1 MSKNPNY
8 RQKPDCRA
16 NAIKNNSNFF
26 FVLYRE
32 TRNISRFD
40 MSRDKFLIIKGIA
53 GMGNR
58 LLALLDGILYS
69 QITGRKLVIDWR
81 DRTYSS
87 NNQNRFPKFFTAPK
101 TIDVAQ
107 ISNSNSEL
115 GLNHKLSVY
124 PPLWRNNLEKSVG
137 RIVNEHE
144 PDNSFIMT
152 PRKNY
157 RLLSDYYKIDLKRID
172 YSEEILVRWSF
183 FGEVN
188 KLRRH
193 FQGEFI
199 SLKSLSDEAIYSKL
213 IKENLLLNEDIQNQI
228 NDFRTKKFTDK
239 TIGVHVRYT
248 DRKLS
253 YHKYFYYINKILK
266 INPNSVI
273 FLATDNRLV
282 EQHFQEIYKN
292 KIVSTS
298 KFLPAQNPEDKKLKG
313 LHHHSSCPDKY
324 KVGVEA
330 LVDIYLLASCDY
342 LICNRSSTFAV
353 VARLISNIP
362 EANFID
368 TSQYMLQKQ
377 FRRFVERLT

>member
-1 MSKNPNY
+1 MSK
-8 RQKPDCRA
+8 
-16 NAIKNNSNFF
+16 
-26 FVLYRE
+26 
-32 TRNISRFD
+32 
-40 MSRDKFLIIKGIA
+40 DKFLIIKSIA

-69 QITGRKLVIDWR
+69 QITGRKLVIHWSDN
-81 DRTYSS
+81 TYSS
-87 NNQNRFPKFFTAPK
+87 NNQNVFSKFFTAPK

-137 RIVNEHE
+137 QIISEHE
-144 PDNSFIMT
+144 HELDNSFRHN

-172 YSEEILVRWSF
+172 YCEEILVRWSY
-183 FGEVN
+183 FGELN
-188 KLRRH
+188 QLRRH
-193 FQGEFI
+193 FKDKFT
-199 SLKSLSDEAIYSKL
+199 SLKSLSDEAIWRKL

-228 NDFRTKKFTDK
+228 NDFRTKKFTEK

-253 YHKYFYYINKILK
+253 YHKYFYYINKLLK
-266 INPNSVI
+266 INPNCVI

-298 KFLPAQNPEDKKLKG
+298 KWLPAQNPEDKKLRG

-324 KVGVEA
+324 ELGVQA
-330 LVDIYLLASCDY
+330 LVDMYLLASCDY
-342 LICNRSSTFAV
+342 LICNRSSTFVV

-368 TSQYMLQKQ
+368 TSQYMLQKH
-377 FRRFVERLT
+377 FRRFVERLILIGK